1 MHNDFYRGRGR
12 IVIAMIA
19 PEGDIFDCCYSSL
32 SPFMLNIHVGE
43 VGKSLVREV
52 KLPIHV
58 VASAVS

>member
-1 MHNDFYRGRGR
+1 
-12 IVIAMIA
+12 MIA